1 MKVLVLKPFPY
12 AHDGYTVRDLS
23 PSDRDPPD
31 AVEIRDD
38 LIAGLEAAGYISTG
52 QGVGHVLQAAAD
64 QAAVDGP
71 DADDRAG
78 PVEGLPEAGARA
90 AGAEV
95 SDTVK
100 DWNDPSFVVAGLSAL
115 IANLENAAEPV
126 TEIPADWKSKHWKQ
140 RVALAK
146 TLGWVDGEPTT
157 EQADGW
163 IADVI
168 EHRRREEPQEALGG
182 LSIREAHDK
191 LTKAGAEWEAG
202 ATVQDL
208 AELLAIAEA

>member
-1 MKVLVLKPFPY
+1 MKVTILKAFPY
-12 AHDGYTVRDLS
+12 AHDGFTVCDLA

-52 QGVGHVLQAAAD
+52 QGVGHVVQQAAAD
-64 QAAVDGP
+64 QAAVDGSHT
-71 DADDRAG
+71 DDRAG
-78 PVEGLPEAGARA
+78 PVEGVPEAGARTADAEDGA
-90 AGAEV
+90 A
-95 SDTVK
+95 
-100 DWNDPSFVVAGLSAL
+100 L
-115 IANLENAAEPV
+115 

-168 EHRRREEPQEALGG
+168 EHRRREVPQEALGG

-208 AELLAIAEA
+208 AELLAIVEA